1 MCGCDGNMKTDQENQ
16 INENIIEVNLRK
28 SNLRTIKQCF
38 LLISFF
44 AVIFF
49 LDYAQPFLI
58 SMLLGT
64 LIALTLNPVIN
75 WLETFKINR
84 LVGSTF
90 IITLLVFMVGLGS
103 IGLSGQVESIIN
115 QLPDASKKIS
125 SVFKEQNSSLSNIRK
140 VQIAASE
147 VQRITNDEQLPTKT
161 IKAMQVIIKQE
172 PFKLSDYY
180 WRGSMGIVGI
190 IGEFLTVIFLAYFL
204 LISGE
209 MFKRKLVKLTGP
221 TISNKKITVHL
232 LHDINNAIQQYMF
245 MLLITNSLVGL
256 FMFIALKA
264 IGLENAGAWSVAA
277 GLVHFVP
284 YFGPIVTAIAIGI
297 ATFMQFNSITT
308 AFIAI
313 FATLVIATIVGVFI
327 TTWMTGR
334 IAKMNSA
341 AVFIS
346 LIFFTWIWGIW
357 GMLLGIPL
365 IVIIKVIAA
374 HIENFQAISELLGK

>member
-1 MCGCDGNMKTDQENQ
+1 MYGCDKYMTTDQTNE

-28 SNLRTIKQCF
+28 SNLKTIKQCF
-38 LLISFF
+38 LLITFF
-44 AVIFF
+44 SVIFF

-58 SMLLGT
+58 SMLLGI

-232 LHDINNAIQQYMF
+232 LHDINNAIQRYMF

>member
-1 MCGCDGNMKTDQENQ
+1 
-16 INENIIEVNLRK
+16 
-28 SNLRTIKQCF
+28 
-38 LLISFF
+38 LISFF

-125 SVFKEQNSSLSNIRK
+125 SVFKAQNSSLSNIRK

-147 VQRITNDEQLPTKT
+147 VQKITNDEQLPTKT

-232 LHDINNAIQQYMF
+232 LHDINNAIQRYMF

-256 FMFIALKA
+256 LMFIALKA

-277 GLVHFVP
+277 GLVHFIP
-284 YFGPIVTAIAIGI
+284 YFGPIVTAIAIGV